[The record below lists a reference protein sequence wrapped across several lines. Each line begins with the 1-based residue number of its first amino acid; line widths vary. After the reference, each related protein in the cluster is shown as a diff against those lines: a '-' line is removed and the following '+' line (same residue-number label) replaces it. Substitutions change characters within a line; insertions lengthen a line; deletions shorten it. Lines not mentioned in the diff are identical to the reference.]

1 MKRGDFTKGIVQENP
16 VIVLALG
23 LCPALAVSNSLKNA
37 VGMGSATTFVLLC
50 SNLLISALKGFIPR
64 RIRIPCY
71 IVVIASFVVV
81 VELYLGAY
89 QPALNESL
97 GLFVPLIVV
106 NCIILGR
113 AEAFA
118 SRNGVLSS
126 LLDALGMG
134 LGFTLALAAAAIV
147 RETLGNGTLWGETL
161 LPAMRPALIMVL
173 PPGALLTL
181 GFLMGAFHWIRG
193 RRHPS

>member
-1 MKRGDFTKGIVQENP
+1 MKTKDFTKGIVQENP
-16 VIVLALG
+16 VLVLALG
-23 LCPALAVSNSLKNA
+23 LCPVLAVSNSLKNA
-37 VGMGSATTFVLLC
+37 VGMGLAATFVLFC
-50 SNLLISALKGFIPR
+50 SNFLVSTLKGLIPSK
-64 RIRIPCY
+64 IRIPCY
-71 IVVIASFVVV
+71 IVVIASFVVL

-118 SRNGVLSS
+118 SRNGILSS

-134 LGFTLALAAAAIV
+134 LGFTLALVATATV
-147 RETLGNGTLWGETL
+147 REALGNGTLWGKTL
-161 LPAMRPALIMVL
+161 LPAMRPALIMIL

-181 GFLMGAFHWIRG
+181 GFLMGTFRWIQG
-193 RRHPS
+193 RRHPL